1 VTNIRKVLIPY
12 WVEKALKR
20 HNVELSAVLD
30 YSRVKPAL
38 SIEDM
43 LSLELLQHL
52 MYCDYLS
59 TYKMEYL
66 TGDLFTC
73 WMDTANEADKLEI
86 TNLMSNLQGCST
98 EPYKYLFKRIT
109 AVNVFDEVYPSP
121 NAKNQDYSI
130 LDLANNTLGIVI
142 YRGFFDAMMDV
153 AKSTAFIS
161 LLVKKHFAYESI
173 AEVTK
178 ECCFKPYLKSLCIK
192 QIPVST
198 A

>member
-1 VTNIRKVLIPY
+1 MTNIRKVLIPY

-43 LSLELLQHL
+43 LSLELLQQL
-52 MYCDYLS
+52 MRCDELS

-86 TNLMSNLQGCST
+86 NSLMSSLRGYSN
-98 EPYKYLFKRIT
+98 EPYKYLLKRIT
-109 AVNVFDEVYPSP
+109 DINVFDEVYASS
-121 NAKNQDYSI
+121 NTKSEDYKL
-130 LDLANNTLGIVI
+130 LDLANNTIGVVI
-142 YRGFFDAMMDV
+142 YSGFIDAMKDV
-153 AKSTAFIS
+153 AKNNVFIS
-161 LLVKKHFAYESI
+161 EFVKKHFAYETI

-178 ECCFKPYLKSLCIK
+178 EQCFKPYLESLCNK
-192 QIPVST
+192 QILVS
-198 A
+198 AV